1 MNSPLGLEQCLT
13 FINCQLQTGARRLPG
28 APQTYSAITISR
40 QTGAGGH
47 IIAERLAQRLQ
58 TREGGSQPWAVI
70 DRNLVEKVIED
81 HNLPARIGQFMPED
95 RVSEMND
102 IMDELFG
109 LHPSSWILA
118 RKISETILHLV
129 QLGRVIVLGRGGNI
143 VTGRM
148 PNVFHVRLIGS
159 LPERARRLQADG
171 LSMEQALKKAGE
183 EDRARWRYVN
193 KYFGK
198 DIDDPLLYHLVLNTD
213 LLASEEAARF
223 IAKAASAEPLAAAA

>member
-28 APQTYSAITISR
+28 APQT
-40 QTGAGGH
+40 
-47 IIAERLAQRLQ
+47 
-58 TREGGSQPWAVI
+58 
-70 DRNLVEKVIED
+70 N
-81 HNLPARIGQFMPED
+81 
-95 RVSEMND
+95 
-102 IMDELFG
+102 
-109 LHPSSWILA
+109 
-118 RKISETILHLV
+118 
-129 QLGRVIVLGRGGNI
+129 
-143 VTGRM
+143 
-148 PNVFHVRLIGS
+148 
-159 LPERARRLQADG
+159 RRLQADR

-223 IAKAASAEPLAAAA
+223 IAQAASAEPLAAAA